1 MNAKNKYI
9 GITIGPI
16 FDTINLTSSPASLW
30 AASYLFSLISKT
42 MCEKLIENGVSEEDI
57 ITPYYKKD
65 DVLINKNNGV
75 GLFHDRII
83 FHADNFKIE
92 HISRIKAE
100 TISKVAEIYGVDS
113 NYLSEYVM
121 LASAEFEADNPI
133 IESGKMLDS
142 LELAKPF
149 VFKEEINPIL
159 SLFTGKEDSKND
171 AIKALKIVRNSEN
184 FQLKKSENAL
194 KSLLYIVHTGDGFKK
209 HKYYAIVRS
218 DGDNMSEIIK
228 SLSGDAEVRKF
239 SHDCFLYCSKIAEA
253 VGKYDGVT
261 IYSGGDDLLAILP
274 CESKETKTPFDFV
287 HDANEIFGEIFDKYN
302 KPTSLSF
309 GITIA
314 YYKFPLYEALSDSAN
329 LLFGIAKSKKNG
341 LAIRLQKHAGQS
353 EGLFISNEALKEL
366 IDLQKIVLKKEDEIL
381 VSAMHKLSQFKGIFN
396 ASTDKETVCNLFVN
410 TFDASSHENNTFVHN
425 VLPEF
430 FWNLQNGLKINAVDA
445 AGITSNDSA
454 LTMCDVLR
462 ILKFFIEKDGD
473 TV

>member
-1 MNAKNKYI
+1 M
-9 GITIGPI
+9 
-16 FDTINLTSSPASLW
+16 
-30 AASYLFSLISKT
+30 
-42 MCEKLIENGVSEEDI
+42 V
-57 ITPYYKKD
+57 
-65 DVLINKNNGV
+65 
-75 GLFHDRII
+75 
-83 FHADNFKIE
+83 
-92 HISRIKAE
+92 
-100 TISKVAEIYGVDS
+100 
-113 NYLSEYVM
+113 
-121 LASAEFEADNPI
+121 
-133 IESGKMLDS
+133 
-142 LELAKPF
+142 
-149 VFKEEINPIL
+149 
-159 SLFTGKEDSKND
+159 
-171 AIKALKIVRNSEN
+171 
-184 FQLKKSENAL
+184 
-194 KSLLYIVHTGDGFKK
+194 FKK